1 MTFSIHHDTIML
13 KPYICYSDLVIIFT
27 PKKGRSTDEPKTCLS
42 VKMPATLRALK
53 SVYNFAASSITFFI
67 VLESVTNEHNC
78 STEPTTGARQLS
90 Y

>member
-1 MTFSIHHDTIML
+1 MTFSIHHDTLCLSLIFAIL
-13 KPYICYSDLVIIFT
+13 ILLFFT

-42 VKMPATLRALK
+42 VEMPATMRALK